1 MIRFLVVEIA
11 HLSSNLRFNTD
22 GAHGDFINLKISRLS
37 LLEELPF
44 LRYVDLVFRR
54 SYHFYMVTL

>member
-22 GAHGDFINLKISRLS
+22 GAHGDFINLKIS
-37 LLEELPF
+37 
-44 LRYVDLVFRR
+44 
-54 SYHFYMVTL
+54 